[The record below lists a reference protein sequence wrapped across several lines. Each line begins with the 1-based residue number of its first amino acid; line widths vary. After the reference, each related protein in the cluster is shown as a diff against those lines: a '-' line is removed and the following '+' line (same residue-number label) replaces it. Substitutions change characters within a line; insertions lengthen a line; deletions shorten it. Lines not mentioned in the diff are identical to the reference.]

1 MPAKRKS
8 WFPTVIEARGDE
20 PSIIISTSTIDRE
33 GDVLVPE
40 GARLEN
46 YLKNPVV
53 LFGHD
58 HHELPVGA
66 ATSITIEPGRGLR
79 ASWRWLEGDERAG
92 RVRNAW
98 DQRALGATSVGFSP
112 IRYEPRED
120 DGYGLRYTEWELL
133 EFSIVNVPAN
143 PEAVRVLRGLGL
155 LSGAAGGRKATAL
168 GTRDEAR
175 LRRALSAIEEILAGA
190 GADAAEAAREAIVED
205 VLHLD
210 DEHLQLDD
218 ATIRATVESVLRE
231 LIQEQVTRH
240 TGRLP

>member
-1 MPAKRKS
+1 MPAKRKG

-66 ATSITIEPGRGLR
+66 ATSITVEPGRGLR
-79 ASWRWLEGDERAG
+79 AAWRWLEGDERAG

-155 LSGAAGGRKATAL
+155 LSGAAAGRKFTAL
-168 GTRDEAR
+168 ATRDEAR
-175 LRRALSAIEEILAGA
+175 LRRAHAAIEEILAGA

-231 LIQEQVTRH
+231 LITEQITKH
-240 TGRLP
+240 TGRLD